1 MKNKTRTNGDQHNC
15 CSMTYK
21 EFIKW
26 CNEVPVDCL
35 TSTQAIHIL
44 GINNKIYNTPWIKRK
59 KVWETEINV
68 KGFVEKGLV
77 RAVNN
82 TIARRK
88 K

>member
-1 MKNKTRTNGDQHNC
+1 MKNTTHTNGEQRNDC
-15 CSMTYK
+15 TMTYK

-26 CNEVPVDCL
+26 CNEVPVDCV

-44 GINNKIYNTPWIKRK
+44 AINTKLSKTPWLKRK
-59 KVWETEINV
+59 KVWENEINC

-82 TIARRK
+82 TISRRK